1 MSDDAGQFNVTGFL
15 NGFVIPVDLG
25 GILTMKSG
33 ITRRTFLTGAL
44 FLPWLSCF
52 GQDARAEVE
61 PPATFELGPAQ
72 PFSFDWL
79 KEQARQLAAQP
90 YQLPLIRYADVL
102 DRIGYAVHEQIRY
115 RPEAALWAR
124 GDGPYPVQFFHLARL
139 FKEPVKCY
147 MVHDGVA
154 QEIRYSRKLFQ
165 YDDDAKFAESLP
177 DDMGFAGFLV
187 MNSMAQ
193 QRYWLSFLGASYF
206 RSSGELDERGIS
218 ARGIAIDT
226 GLPNPEEFPRFTS
239 FWLEAGTDPGAVMI
253 YALLEGPSI
262 TGAYRI
268 EATRHERVVMNI
280 EALLLARTA
289 IRRLGIAPL
298 TSMYW
303 FSETNRWQQHLDW
316 RPEVHDSDGLA
327 LWKSNGER
335 LWRPLNNPPWVQTNS
350 FLDNSPK
357 GFGLLQRDRSFEN
370 YQDDN
375 VFYDRRPSLWVEPLE
390 PWGEGAVQLVEIP
403 TAAEYYDNTVAYWLP
418 KAPVQAGS
426 TWNFKYRLHWLA
438 DEPYP
443 PALGRIFATWLKPSG
458 IPNKPYPANK
468 VWLVIDFAGGPL
480 EHLEKDAPVK
490 LMVDSTGGKLI
501 SSSARQMSGT
511 KRWRGTLDI
520 ELESGEPID
529 IRAYLR
535 LGDQAL
541 TETWLYQFIP
551 RPV

>member
-1 MSDDAGQFNVTGFL
+1 
-15 NGFVIPVDLG
+15 
-25 GILTMKSG
+25 
-33 ITRRTFLTGAL
+33 
-44 FLPWLSCF
+44 
-52 GQDARAEVE
+52 
-61 PPATFELGPAQ
+61 
-72 PFSFDWL
+72 
-79 KEQARQLAAQP
+79 
-90 YQLPLIRYADVL
+90 
-102 DRIGYAVHEQIRY
+102 
-115 RPEAALWAR
+115 
-124 GDGPYPVQFFHLARL
+124 
-139 FKEPVKCY
+139 
-147 MVHDGVA
+147 
-154 QEIRYSRKLFQ
+154 
-165 YDDDAKFAESLP
+165 
-177 DDMGFAGFLV
+177 

-206 RSSGELDERGIS
+206 RSSGELDQLGIS
-218 ARGIAIDT
+218 ARGVAIGT
-226 GLPNPEEFPRFTS
+226 GFPEPEEFPRFTS
-239 FWLEAGTDPGAVMI
+239 FWLEARADPGAMMI

-268 EATRHERVVMNI
+268 EAIRQEHVVMNI
-280 EALLLARTA
+280 EAVLFTRVD

-303 FSETNRWQQHLDW
+303 FSETNRWQARDW

-327 LWKSNGER
+327 LWKGNGER
-335 LWRPLNNPPWVQTNS
+335 LWRPLNNPPSVQTNS
-350 FLDNSPK
+350 FFDNNPK
-357 GFGLLQRDRSFEN
+357 GFGLLQRDRNFEN

-375 VFYDRRPSLWVEPLE
+375 VFGECCYERRPSLWVEPME

-403 TAAEYYDNTVAYWLP
+403 TNYEIYDNIVAYWLP

-443 PALGRIFATWLKPSG
+443 PALGRIFATRMKPAG
-458 IPNKPYPANK
+458 MHNKPYPANN
-468 VWLVIDFAGGPL
+468 VLLVIDFAGGPL

-490 LMVDSTGGKLI
+490 LVVDTMHGKLTGS
-501 SSSARQMSGT
+501 SSSARQVSGT
-511 KRWRGTLDI
+511 KRWRGFFYI
-520 ELESGEPID
+520 ELESDEPID